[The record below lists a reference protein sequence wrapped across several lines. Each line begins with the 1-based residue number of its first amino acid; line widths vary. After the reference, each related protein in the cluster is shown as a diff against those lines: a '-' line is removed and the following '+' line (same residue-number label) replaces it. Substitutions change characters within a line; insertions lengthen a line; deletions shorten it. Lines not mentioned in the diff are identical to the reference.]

1 MSIRVPK
8 GLYGV
13 VVTDT
18 SIAKSSS
25 DGSLIYR
32 GYSIQDLAKH
42 ATYLEA
48 AYLVLN
54 GELPKKDDLA
64 SFEADLREYYALPE
78 SVSNVVSALPEE
90 AHPMDVLR
98 TGVSALG
105 CVQNGRGELWLAA
118 KMPVLVAMSHP
129 ETRRRRPAK
138 EPFGRMF
145 FGLLTGRTP
154 TPKEEWVF
162 ERVLMFYLE
171 HDLNASSFAVRV
183 VSSTQADI
191 FSAVTAGVAALK
203 GPLHGGANEAVAEM
217 IRGIATPEEG
227 VRRVAEMLARGEKVP
242 GFGHRIY
249 KKVDPRAQLSKH
261 LYRDLAGEDDP
272 LYRVCSA
279 IEEKMWQEKKLPANL
294 DFYAAPIFL
303 RFGIPIPLY
312 TPIFAAS
319 RVFGWIA
326 HYREQRAENRLIRP
340 DAEYSGPPLRS
351 YTPIEKR

>member
-1 MSIRVPK
+1 MSIRVPQ

-32 GYSIQDLAKH
+32 GYPIQDLAER
-42 ATYLEA
+42 ATYLET

-54 GELPKKDDLA
+54 GELPKRSELD
-64 SFEADLREYYALPE
+64 SFEVSLREYSILPE
-78 SVSNVVSALPEE
+78 KVANLLADLPEG

-105 CVQNGRGELWLAA
+105 CVQGGKEELWLAA
-118 KMPVLVAMSHP
+118 KMPALVAMSLRDTKGRNP
-129 ETRRRRPAK
+129 TR
-138 EPFGRMF
+138 EPFARMF
-145 FGLLTGRTP
+145 FRLLTDRQP
-154 TPKEEWVF
+154 SSKEEWVF

-217 IRGIATPEEG
+217 IKGISTPEEG
-227 VRRVAEMLARGEKVP
+227 VQYVTEMLSQGKKVP

-249 KKVDPRAQLSKH
+249 KRVDPRAQLSKQ
-261 LYRDLAGEDDP
+261 LYRDLAGENDS
-272 LYRVCSA
+272 LYRVCTA

-326 HYREQRAENRLIRP
+326 HYREQRAENKLIRP
-340 DAEYSGPPLRS
+340 DAEYSGPPGRR
-351 YTPIEKR
+351 YIPIEQR